1 MTSTPAN
8 SLLEINALLCSF
20 KTLETTLKCSVR
32 VMGEMDKV
40 EFLSIF
46 DQITQYCYSNNNI
59 GKMTI
64 NTMRVFILIIVSQ
77 ADLKT
82 ISG

>member
-1 MTSTPAN
+1 
-8 SLLEINALLCSF
+8 
-20 KTLETTLKCSVR
+20 
-32 VMGEMDKV
+32 MGEMDKV

-82 ISG
+82 ISGWKQAKALEHVSLAS